1 MWTESWKLTTEEFSS
16 SSSWLWWYTRWRL
29 GTLAAKKALEIFGFL
44 FKLNQSIFFSNE
56 SPSTLSLSI
65 QVYMK
70 IETERSCFP
79 VRFSPEFQTLYIA
92 HSIKVALGIGK
103 LLFGGHSSKA
113 LHCLICPITKATFFD
128 LAVYHFLTGKVPLSD
143 TLLSWTRN
151 SKAQDS
157 WFYRQ
162 KFPRFRNPACFTRLT
177 ENYCES
183 N

>member
-1 MWTESWKLTTEEFSS
+1 MKVDYWGVFFVVVLIMMVYKVEVRDSSNKESTWD
-16 SSSWLWWYTRWRL
+16 LWVCVQ
-29 GTLAAKKALEIFGFL
+29 A
-44 FKLNQSIFFSNE
+44 QSRYFFSNE

-143 TLLSWTRN
+143 TLLSWTPN